1 MIFQPLFSSFIVAEK
16 IDLDNQIL
24 SSICYKEK
32 LKNKNNDDKTI
43 YLDLNK
49 KDLSL
54 FFSTILKKFNKI
66 HNFLNLKK
74 NIKQKLSLSWCNINN
89 NDYIDSPH
97 FHSDAFLSAVYYVKA
112 DKNCGDIEFT
122 SPIVSLPYIIN
133 NKHIEQFNTYNSYT
147 WKVKPETGLLI
158 IFPSWLTH
166 FVHKNK
172 SNTDRISIAVNSKPL
187 INIK

>member
-1 MIFQPLFSSFIVAEK
+1 MIFQPLFSSFIATEE
-16 IDLDNQIL
+16 INLDNQML

-32 LKNKNNDDKTI
+32 LKNKNNDKTI
-43 YLDLNK
+43 YLNLNK

-54 FFSTILKKFNKI
+54 FFSTILKKFNEI
-66 HNFLNLKK
+66 HNILNLKK
-74 NIKQKLSLSWCNINN
+74 NIKQELSLSWCNINN

-112 DKNCGDIEFT
+112 EKNCGDIEFT

-133 NKHIEQFNTYNSYT
+133 NKHIEQYNTCNSYT
-147 WKVKPETGLLI
+147 WKITPKTGLLI

-166 FVHKNK
+166 FVYKNK
-172 SNTDRISIAVNSKPL
+172 SNVDRISIAINSKPL
-187 INIK
+187 KN